1 MSVCVAV
8 SGAMMKMPFA
18 AMGRAASRSTTVTI
32 FFQSRSRHASARLT
46 ADSSREAH
54 MAQRMS
60 REFVRKA

>member
-1 MSVCVAV
+1 
-8 SGAMMKMPFA
+8 
-18 AMGRAASRSTTVTI
+18 MGMELLKKNT
-32 FFQSRSRHASARLT
+32 ASARLT